1 MSTWVFKTGT
11 GKGPKVAAGP
21 GVGEQAKERVEVL
34 EQGYTVAAEDDD
46 DDANLAHVQETLSAL
61 RGFGRLA
68 LFRKKPTWCA
78 GFLCSIE
85 LDKDE
90 EIDLSAIKRDW
101 GGGEIQFRPQR
112 YTSNGVRFAPGGRTL
127 RFTGPPREN
136 GVEITPDGYFG
147 PTRSTAPA
155 VVLQQDR
162 PVRQQASSNN
172 TLEQLV
178 VMLVDRLTA
187 QPRALAAPPPPARE
201 SSDPLE
207 QLGKSIATFKQLERL
222 MGGAPQAEEEEV
234 EEGPAEPPWLGR
246 LIETALDKIESK
258 KKPQQQ
264 QQAAPSW
271 RLHKSAQAP
280 APAAR
285 PAPRAAPAAA
295 PAAAAP
301 GPARTVR
308 ELLDGFRGLN
318 PRERMELLGTLSGE
332 LDPALIREYMAA
344 NLGHVDDDEGEAV
357 GG

>member
-11 GKGPKVAAGP
+11 GKGPRATAGP
-21 GVGEQAKERVEVL
+21 GVGEQPKERVEVL
-34 EQGYTVAAEDDD
+34 DPGYTVGSDDD
-46 DDANLAHVQETLSAL
+46 DEDESLSHVQETLSAL
-61 RGFGRLA
+61 RGYGRLA

-78 GFLCSIE
+78 GYLCSIE

-90 EIDLSAIKRDW
+90 ELDLSAIKKDW

-112 YTSNGVRFAPGGRTL
+112 YTANGVRFAPGGRTL

-147 PTRSTAPA
+147 PTRAAPPA
-155 VVLQQDR
+155 VVVQQDR
-162 PVRQQASSNN
+162 PVRQQQQQGNN

-178 VMLVDRLTA
+178 VMLVDRLTT
-187 QPRALAAPPPPARE
+187 QPRTPAAPPPVRE
-201 SSDPLE
+201 SNDPLE

-222 MGGAPQAEEEEV
+222 MGGSHQV
-234 EEGPAEPPWLGR
+234 EEADDEEPPEDVPPWLGR
-246 LIETALDKIESK
+246 LIETALDKLENK

-264 QQAAPSW
+264 QAPAAPSW
-271 RLHKSAQAP
+271 RLHKPAASPASPASTARPTAKP
-280 APAAR
+280 APAAAL
-285 PAPRAAPAAA
+285 P
-295 PAAAAP
+295 
-301 GPARTVR
+301 RTVR

-344 NLGHVDDDEGEAV
+344 NLGHVDDEGEAV